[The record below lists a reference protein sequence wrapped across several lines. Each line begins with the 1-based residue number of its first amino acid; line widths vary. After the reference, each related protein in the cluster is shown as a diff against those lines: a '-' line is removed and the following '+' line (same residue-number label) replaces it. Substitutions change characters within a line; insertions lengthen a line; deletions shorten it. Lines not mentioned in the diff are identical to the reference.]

1 MTAGSALQ
9 KRLKQRGLLPSTREK
24 YADIL
29 ESAKTD
35 DIIGWLNRKVNART
49 PIGTVLPA
57 RAAVKHYLISVQGYD
72 EDSVDALLPKAR
84 GRAAE
89 RRHALSPRQL
99 AIYLAA
105 ADTIETEPSR
115 TILLLL
121 PKVGLRIS
129 EIVGLRVADVQQQDS
144 NWFLSFRGKG
154 DKHRVVP
161 LPKPALRTLRAYL
174 AQRVDKSNEW
184 LFPTSRGGPITPH
197 GVRKHTRRIAAD
209 FPDLAGLSPHI
220 LRHTYATSLLKN
232 GVNLATLQ
240 ALLGHKNIQTTQRY
254 LHPDLDMLTDAVSS
268 LD

>member
-1 MTAGSALQ
+1 MTAALQ
-9 KRLKQRGLLPSTREK
+9 RRLKQRGLLPSTREK
-24 YADIL
+24 YEDIL
-29 ESAKTD
+29 DSAKTD
-35 DIIGWLNRKVNART
+35 DLIGWLSRKVNART

-89 RRHALSPRQL
+89 QRQALSPQQL

-105 ADTIETEPSR
+105 VDTIEAEPAR

-129 EIVGLRVADVQQQDS
+129 EMVGLRVEDVKQQGATQ
-144 NWFLSFRGKG
+144 FFSFRGKG
-154 DKHRVVP
+154 DKHRIVP
-161 LPKPALRTLRAYL
+161 LPKAAVLTLDEYL
-174 AQRVDKSNEW
+174 ADRVETNNPW

-197 GVRKHTRRIAAD
+197 GVRKYTRRIAAD
-209 FPDLAGLSPHI
+209 FPDLAGLSPHV
-220 LRHTYATSLLKN
+220 LRHTYATSLLRN

-240 ALLGHKNIQTTQRY
+240 ALMGHKNIQTTQRY
-254 LHPDLDMLTDAVSS
+254 LHPDLDTLAGAVGA